1 MGEGE
6 DMDCTSYTT
15 YRLLTID
22 EVMQKLGMSAKE
34 QQTVKEKYLAIR
46 YDFLIGFNS
55 ESEVGGYYALFS
67 GELTWPLSG
76 HHFISSS
83 YGLRIHP
90 TLGTLRMHYGID
102 IPAPAYTNVVA
113 ASDGKVQSVKW
124 SDAVGWTIVIDH
136 GEDESGKRIIT
147 RYLHMMNA
155 KVRAGQTVQAGQ
167 VICEVG
173 DSANM
178 GYLSTGSHLHFEV
191 MVDGVN
197 QDPAVFFN
205 KR

>member
-1 MGEGE
+1 ME
-6 DMDCTSYTT
+6 CTSYTT

-22 EVMQKLGMSAKE
+22 EVMSSLNMSSQAQE
-34 QQTVKEKYLAIR
+34 TVKEKYMAIR

-55 ESEVGGYYALFS
+55 ESTVGAYYALFS
-67 GELTWPLSG
+67 GELTWPLAG
-76 HHFISSS
+76 HHFISSP
-83 YGLRIHP
+83 YGTRIHP

-102 IPAPAYTNVVA
+102 IPAPAGQGVAAASIGKVTNV
-113 ASDGKVQSVKW
+113 SW

-136 GEDESGKRIIT
+136 GENDKGERITT
-147 RYLHMMNA
+147 RYQHMMNS

-167 VICEVG
+167 IICEVG
-173 DSANM
+173 DNDNM
-178 GYLSTGSHLHFEV
+178 GYLSTGSHLHLEV

-197 QDPAVFFN
+197 YDPASFYR